1 MALVLKADST
11 DLAKFDSAEVFDFS
25 NEFAVPPNHSYA
37 WFLVR
42 VRDLIEVSF
51 DLVHD

>member
-1 MALVLKADST
+1 MALILQADST
-11 DLAKFDSAEVFDFS
+11 DLAKFNSAEVFDFS
-25 NEFAVPPNHSYA
+25 NELVVPPNHPYA
-37 WFLVR
+37 WLLVR